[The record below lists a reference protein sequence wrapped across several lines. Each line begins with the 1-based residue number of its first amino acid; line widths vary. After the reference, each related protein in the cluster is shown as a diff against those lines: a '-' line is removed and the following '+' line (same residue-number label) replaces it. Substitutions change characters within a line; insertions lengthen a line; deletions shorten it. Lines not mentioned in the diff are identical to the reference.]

1 MEPVYDNGAMHLV
14 SASVLTPITNRKY
27 PYCGRVVHYQ
37 YTVFYKLNTYMGAT
51 LDTRQG
57 FYLV

>member
-14 SASVLTPITNRKY
+14 SASVLTPITKRKY

-37 YTVFYKLNTYMGAT
+37 FSAWGVINVNFHYALKASSTSG
-51 LDTRQG
+51 
-57 FYLV
+57 